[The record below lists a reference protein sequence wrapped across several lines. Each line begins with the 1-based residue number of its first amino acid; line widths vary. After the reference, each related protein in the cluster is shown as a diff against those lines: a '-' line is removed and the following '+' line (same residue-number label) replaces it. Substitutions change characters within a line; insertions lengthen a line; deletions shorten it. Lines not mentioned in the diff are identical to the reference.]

1 MKSELFDNN
10 LMTYYTTSLH
20 IFTNMLFYTLLL

>member
-1 MKSELFDNN
+1 VTHYKYL
-10 LMTYYTTSLH
+10 Y